1 MPKKTKVMAVSKRRL
16 ASATGEEGTSAGAGL
31 PASPEAG
38 WNYTT
43 VMKLFHATQTPITGL
58 DPSTFGEWPSER
70 AVPGYLCQAARNLI
84 GLSQQEL
91 HLLSRVSKK
100 SINDYENGFAI
111 LRPPL
116 IERIASTLR
125 EQGAR
130 LVTGPGFV
138 GVVASASRDDEQE
151 RSRSPRK
158 APTQGRAP
166 RPPETS
172 GTGVRDKPGLA

>member
-1 MPKKTKVMAVSKRRL
+1 M
-16 ASATGEEGTSAGAGL
+16 
-31 PASPEAG
+31 
-38 WNYTT
+38 
-43 VMKLFHATQTPITGL
+43 
-58 DPSTFGEWPSER
+58 
-70 AVPGYLCQAARNLI
+70 PGYLCQAARNLI

-100 SINDYENGFAI
+100 SINDYENGFAV

-116 IERIASTLR
+116 IERIAATLR

-138 GVVASASRDDEQE
+138 GVVASASRDDEQG

-158 APTQGRAP
+158 APAHAP
-166 RPPETS
+166 RA
-172 GTGVRDKPGLA
+172 KPVGNLGDGHAG

>member
-1 MPKKTKVMAVSKRRL
+1 MD
-16 ASATGEEGTSAGAGL
+16 EEGEAAGAGL
-31 PASPEAG
+31 PASSEAR

-43 VMKLFHATQTPITGL
+43 GMKLFHAKQTPIPKL
-58 DPSTFGEWPSER
+58 DPSTFGDWPAER
-70 AVPGYLCQAARNLI
+70 AVPGYLCQAARILI

-100 SINDYENGFAI
+100 SINDYENGFAV

-116 IERIASTLR
+116 IERIAATLR
-125 EQGAR
+125 EHGAR

-138 GVVASASRDDEQE
+138 GVVASASRDDEEE

-158 APTQGRAP
+158 APARDRAP
-166 RPPETS
+166 SRAEHAAA
-172 GTGVRDKPGLA
+172 GTREKPAPT